1 MYKPNNIDEYVAGFP
16 VEVQELL
23 EQIRAVIKNVAP
35 HAEEVMSYGMP
46 AFRLNGI
53 LVWFAA
59 YKNHIGFYPHSS
71 GIEVF
76 KKELSGYKQAKGSV
90 QFPLKKTL
98 PLELIVEIVKFRVI
112 ENLEKVKLKKR

>member
-1 MYKPNNIDEYVAGFP
+1 MYKPNNMDEYIAGFP
-16 VEVQELL
+16 AEVQELL
-23 EQIRAVIKNVAP
+23 QQIREAIKNVVP
-35 HAEEVMSYGMP
+35 HAEEVMSYEMP

-76 KKELSGYKQAKGSV
+76 KKELSGYRGAKV
-90 QFPLKKTL
+90 QCN
-98 PLELIVEIVKFRVI
+98 FR
-112 ENLEKVKLKKR
+112 